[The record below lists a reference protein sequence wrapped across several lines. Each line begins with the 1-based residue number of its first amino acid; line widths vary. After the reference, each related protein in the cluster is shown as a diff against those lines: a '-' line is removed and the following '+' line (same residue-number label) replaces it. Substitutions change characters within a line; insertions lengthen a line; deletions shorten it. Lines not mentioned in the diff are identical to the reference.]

1 MVVTDYKK
9 YLCMSS
15 LIFKLQKFYLVFLII
30 IKKCQIR
37 FIVFIYSF
45 YKRGIMLIDS
55 VELYHIKMELVS
67 PFTTSMGTEY
77 DEEHIIVKVNSEGI
91 SGYGESVAEGTPF
104 YSYETVT
111 TAWHIL
117 KDFLIPEILQ
127 KDLKNVNEA
136 ILLWEKV
143 RGHRM
148 AKAGI
153 EAALWDLF
161 AKSQNQSLSKILGG
175 NKNKIDVGVSIG
187 IQSDPSILIKKVQG
201 YLEEGYKRIKIKIA
215 PNEDLQYIKALRIEF
230 PNLLLQVDANSAYKI
245 EHLSLFKEM
254 DKFNLLLIEQ
264 PLSYDDIYEHS
275 KLQSELN
282 TPICLDESIHSL
294 ADTKAAIE
302 LSSCKIINI
311 KPGRV
316 GGFTESKLIH
326 DYCMNKNIPVW
337 HGGMLESG
345 IGRAGNVALAS
356 LPNFTLP
363 GDISASK
370 RYYKEDI
377 VEPEFF
383 VNKDGT
389 MDVPSKPGIGVEVNQ
404 KMLEKVTVKKEKF

>member
-1 MVVTDYKK
+1 
-9 YLCMSS
+9 
-15 LIFKLQKFYLVFLII
+15 
-30 IKKCQIR
+30 
-37 FIVFIYSF
+37 
-45 YKRGIMLIDS
+45 MLIENI
-55 VELYHIKMELVS
+55 ELYHIKMELVS

-91 SGYGESVAEGTPF
+91 SGFGESVAEGTPF

-117 KDFLIPEILQ
+117 KEFLIPEILN
-127 KDLKNVNEA
+127 KNLESVDQA
-136 ILLWEKV
+136 ILFWEKV

-148 AKAGI
+148 AKAGL

-161 AKSQNQSLSKILGG
+161 AKSKNISLSKMLGG
-175 NKNKIDVGVSIG
+175 TREKIDVGVSIG
-187 IQSDPSILIKKVQG
+187 IQKSEIELIKKVKS
-201 YLEEGYKRIKIKIA
+201 YLEEGYQRIKIKIA
-215 PNEDLQYIKALRIEF
+215 PGEDIQYVKAIRKEF
-230 PNLLLQVDANSAYKI
+230 PNILFQVDANSAYGL
-245 EHLSLFKEM
+245 EHLDLFKEM
-254 DKFNLLLIEQ
+254 DRYNLLLIEQ
-264 PLSYDDIYEHS
+264 PLAYDDIYEHS
-275 KLQSELN
+275 KLQSELK

-302 LSSCKIINI
+302 LNSCKIINI

-326 DYCMNKNIPVW
+326 DYCMEKNIPVW

-370 RYYKEDI
+370 RYYKQDI
-377 VEPEFF
+377 VEPEFL
-383 VNKDGT
+383 VNKNGT
-389 MDVPSKPGIGVEVNQ
+389 MNVPTKPGIGVEVNQ
-404 KMLEKVTVKKEKF
+404 TMLEKVSVRKEVFSK